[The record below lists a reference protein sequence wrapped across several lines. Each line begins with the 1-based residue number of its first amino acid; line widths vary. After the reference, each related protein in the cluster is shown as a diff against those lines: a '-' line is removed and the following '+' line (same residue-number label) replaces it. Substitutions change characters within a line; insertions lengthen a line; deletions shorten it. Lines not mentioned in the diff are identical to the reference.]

1 MYSVFNYILTGGT
14 AGNHPRNWVCRCNP
28 NNCGKN
34 RNLPLRIS
42 VHYTAACAYVGPC
55 RGFDV
60 SRHSVILVCYAG
72 PTGCLYREISG
83 LPLAHLDLGLSIVTT
98 SRQTALLL
106 FFIQPRFFFPW
117 GRGGAG
123 LIRGKGCQG
132 RKKKPIT
139 SIVNS
144 HVCLFIYLFMYFS
157 GNPISHQRVSRGN
170 RIYC

>member
-1 MYSVFNYILTGGT
+1 M
-14 AGNHPRNWVCRCNP
+14 
-28 NNCGKN
+28 
-34 RNLPLRIS
+34 
-42 VHYTAACAYVGPC
+42 
-55 RGFDV
+55 
-60 SRHSVILVCYAG
+60 ILVCYPG

-106 FFIQPRFFFPW
+106 FFIQPRFFFSW

-132 RKKKPIT
+132 IKKETNHIHCEQ
-139 SIVNS
+139 S
-144 HVCLFIYLFMYFS
+144 CLFIYLFMYFS